1 MKKIRVNQKAYY
13 DYVSKRESKTI
24 LVFCPE
30 TYNKENHLNVRVFPI
45 FYGVQEDPATGSGN
59 GCLAAYLV
67 KNAYF
72 GREEIDNGKGRAGL
86 RGLEALTTFV
96 EIKGSFSSGKISVE
110 VGGSA
115 VVVAEGRLLLIILH

>member
-1 MKKIRVNQKAYY
+1 QAYY
-13 DYVSKRESKTI
+13 DYVKEKEAKTI

-30 TYNKENHLNVRVFPI
+30 TYNKENQLNVRVFPI

-72 GREEIDNGKGRAGL
+72 DGKEEIDNVR
-86 RGLEALTTFV
+86 V
-96 EIKGSFSSGKISVE
+96 EQGYEVSRPSLILLKSKKVSSSGKISVE

-115 VVVAEGRLLLIILH
+115 VVVAKGRLLLQ